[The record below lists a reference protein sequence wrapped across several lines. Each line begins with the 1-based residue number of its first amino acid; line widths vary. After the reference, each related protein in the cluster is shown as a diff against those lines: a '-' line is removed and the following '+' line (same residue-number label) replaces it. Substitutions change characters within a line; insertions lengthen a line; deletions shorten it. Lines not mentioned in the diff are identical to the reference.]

1 MAALTLT
8 VPDAQVP
15 RIVAAV
21 ASYRGVDVSSM
32 TLAQKAAML
41 KADIRD
47 YWIDL
52 MRNAEVHAVASAAA
66 TTATA
71 TRVAD
76 IITNVTLT

>member
-1 MAALTLT
+1 MASLTLT
-8 VPDAQVP
+8 VPDAQVS
-15 RIVAAV
+15 RIVTAV
-21 ASYRGVDVSSM
+21 AAYRGVDVSSM

-52 MRNAEVHAVASAAA
+52 MRNAEVPAVASAAA

-76 IITNVTLT
+76 IAANVTLT